1 MPKNLPDFDPNIRK
15 SRIFGEN
22 AENVR
27 NFFDFLETCLI
38 FCAQIEDIP
47 EYPMLKRFKQLNFP
61 A

>member
-27 NFFDFLETCLI
+27 NSFDFLETCLN
-38 FCAQIEDIP
+38 FCAQIGDIL
-47 EYPMLKRFKQLNFP
+47 EYLNLKSIK
-61 A
+61 